1 MNPAKFLF
9 LTAVP
14 VILAAAETA
23 PAPVSAPP
31 AEVAPAPVSAPPAEV
46 APAPV
51 QAPAP
56 AVDPV
61 PDAQMLQR
69 LARRAV
75 FEATGIRMRVG
86 PVILRERLPDG
97 SYLVSVTLENGRMIR
112 GRLFRRKRLYRIAV
126 DRRDFFATE
135 IEIVK

>member
-1 MNPAKFLF
+1 
-9 LTAVP
+9 
-14 VILAAAETA
+14 
-23 PAPVSAPP
+23 
-31 AEVAPAPVSAPPAEV
+31 
-46 APAPV
+46 
-51 QAPAP
+51 
-56 AVDPV
+56 V

-75 FEATGIRMRVG
+75 FEATGVRMRVG

-97 SYLVSVTLENGRMIR
+97 SYLVLVTLENGRMIR